1 MSTSINITKKIN
13 VKEEGVSITSD
24 LNSINFVGNGV
35 TASAVGQDVTVD
47 IPGSSGSTL
56 YYFNYSVSQAPYKEF
71 SSAGTTAIEQVVP
84 ATVAGGATTNV
95 ISFQTA
101 SGVPNTTVIPQG
113 LWQLFLHFNAGSA
126 GQNWI
131 IRPYVY
137 KRDLA
142 GIETLIFTPDP
153 EIVTNMS
160 TTTTM
165 YTCDGVFPVTT
176 LLTTDRIVVKIDLQ
190 NTTGV
195 SQTAS
200 FRTEGSQHYSVATTT
215 LNQVVSAGAVT
226 NVTGVSPIASSG
238 GTTPAIS
245 IADAI
250 ADGTTKG
257 AASFT
262 ASDFNSTSGN
272 ISIDYTNGQ
281 AASASNKGFLTSA
294 DFTTFNGKVS
304 SVGATSPLTSS
315 GGTTPSI
322 STSMA
327 TNKLIGRSTAGTGV
341 MEEITVGSNLT
352 LSGGTLSAAAG
363 GLVYFTEAQNTTA
376 PNATTPVDSL
386 TAVSAATNA
395 DFAIIPKG
403 NGAIIADIPDGLVS
417 GGNKRGTGAV
427 DLQLSRLSNAD
438 VASGN
443 NSVISGGYRNRAQN
457 TDASIGGGQDNTAS
471 GTQSRVG
478 GGLSNTASS
487 DYSTVGGGTSNTASA
502 SRTTV
507 AGGSSCGATAYGAST
522 LGGFG
527 NTSTFSYASNLGGQS
542 NTASGEGSSVVG
554 GASNVASGTYSL
566 AGGTSSIANSY
577 GSVVL
582 GVGGNA
588 NSVRSRNVFANSSV
602 TGDAQKSTFIFR
614 QRTTDATLTTF
625 AIEGTGAST
634 TNQITLSNNS
644 GYRFKGTIIAKQSG
658 STNVSAWDID
668 GLLVRGANAA
678 ATTLLIGN
686 VTLVQNT
693 PAWGTPTLAA
703 DTSNGGLRIQI
714 QGAGATNIQWVAN
727 IETTEVIYA

>member
-1 MSTSINITKKIN
+1 MSTGINIGKSIKILDEGSTLTTN
-13 VKEEGVSITSD
+13 VTQ
-24 LNSINFVGNGV
+24 INFTGTGV
-35 TASAVGQDVTVD
+35 TATTSGNDVTV
-47 IPGSSGSTL
+47 
-56 YYFNYSVSQAPYKEF
+56 N
-71 SSAGTTAIEQVVP
+71 VP
-84 ATVAGGATTNV
+84 
-95 ISFQTA
+95 
-101 SGVPNTTVIPQG
+101 P
-113 LWQLFLHFNAGSA
+113 
-126 GQNWI
+126 
-131 IRPYVY
+131 
-137 KRDLA
+137 
-142 GIETLIFTPDP
+142 
-153 EIVTNMS
+153 
-160 TTTTM
+160 
-165 YTCDGVFPVTT
+165 
-176 LLTTDRIVVKIDLQ
+176 
-190 NTTGV
+190 
-195 SQTAS
+195 
-200 FRTEGSQHYSVATTT
+200 
-215 LNQVVSAGAVT
+215 
-226 NVTGVSPIASSG
+226 
-238 GTTPAIS
+238 
-245 IADAI
+245 
-250 ADGTTKG
+250 
-257 AASFT
+257 
-262 ASDFNSTSGN
+262 
-272 ISIDYTNGQ
+272 
-281 AASASNKGFLTSA
+281 
-294 DFTTFNGKVS
+294 
-304 SVGATSPLTSS
+304 
-315 GGTTPSI
+315 
-322 STSMA
+322 
-327 TNKLIGRSTAGTGV
+327 
-341 MEEITVGSNLT
+341 
-352 LSGGTLSAAAG
+352 G
-363 GLVYFTEAQNTTA
+363 GLTYFTEAQNTTA

-427 DLQLSRLSNAD
+427 DLQLSRLNNSE

-457 TDASIGGGQDNTAS
+457 TDASIGGGVDNTAS

-478 GGLSNTASS
+478 GGQSNTALS
-487 DYSTVGGGTSNTASA
+487 DFSTVGGGNTNTASA

-507 AGGSSCGATAYGAST
+507 AGGSSCGATAYAAST

-527 NTSTFSYASNLGGQS
+527 NSSSNNYASNMGGIS
-542 NTASGEGSSVVG
+542 NTASGDSSSVVG
-554 GASNVASGTYSL
+554 GNSNVASGSYSL
-566 AGGTSSIANSY
+566 AGGTSSVANSY
-577 GSVVL
+577 GSVVF

-625 AIEGTGAST
+625 TNEGTSPST

>member
-1 MSTSINITKKIN
+1 MAVTS
-13 VKEEGVSITSD
+13 
-24 LNSINFVGNGV
+24 V
-35 TASAVGQDVTVD
+35 TTTMAGA
-47 IPGSSGSTL
+47 I
-56 YYFNYSVSQAPYKEF
+56 NYSV
-71 SSAGTTAIEQVVP
+71 
-84 ATVAGGATTNV
+84 
-95 ISFQTA
+95 
-101 SGVPNTTVIPQG
+101 
-113 LWQLFLHFNAGSA
+113 
-126 GQNWI
+126 
-131 IRPYVY
+131 
-137 KRDLA
+137 
-142 GIETLIFTPDP
+142 
-153 EIVTNMS
+153 VT
-160 TTTTM
+160 
-165 YTCDGVFPVTT
+165 D
-176 LLTTDRIVVKIDLQ
+176 
-190 NTTGV
+190 
-195 SQTAS
+195 
-200 FRTEGSQHYSVATTT
+200 
-215 LNQVVSAGAVT
+215 
-226 NVTGVSPIASSG
+226 
-238 GTTPAIS
+238 
-245 IADAI
+245 
-250 ADGTTKG
+250 
-257 AASFT
+257 
-262 ASDFNSTSGN
+262 
-272 ISIDYTNGQ
+272 
-281 AASASNKGFLTSA
+281 TSA
-294 DFTTFNGKVS
+294 DWS
-304 SVGATSPLTSS
+304 SVSNSTYFYDKADKLVHYKNSS
-315 GGTTPSI
+315 GTI
-322 STSMA
+322 
-327 TNKLIGRSTAGTGV
+327 L
-341 MEEITVGSNLT
+341 EIFTQSGLT
-352 LSGGTLSAAAG
+352 
-363 GLVYFTEAQNTTA
+363 YFAEAQNTSS

-386 TAVSAATNA
+386 TAVSSETNA

-427 DLQLSRLSNAD
+427 DLQLSRLSNSD

-487 DYSTVGGGTSNTASA
+487 DYSTVGGGTSNVASA

-507 AGGSSCGATAYGAST
+507 AGGSSCTATAYAAST

-527 NTSTFSYASNLGGQS
+527 NSSSTSYACNLGGIS

-554 GASNVASGTYSL
+554 GNGNVASGSYSL
-566 AGGTSSIANSY
+566 AGGTSSVANSY
-577 GSVVL
+577 GSVVF

-588 NSVRSRNVFANSSV
+588 NSVRNRNVFANAT

-625 AIEGTGAST
+625 TIEGTGAST